1 VTANAQVVIVDYGMG
16 NVLSVARAVEH
27 CGGEPALS
35 ADPAVIATA
44 PRVILPG
51 VGAFRDGMRGLAA
64 RNLVEPLRD
73 YARQGRPILGICLGM
88 QMLFDESEEFGR
100 HDGLGV
106 IPGRVQAIANTGADG
121 TPHKL
126 PHIAWTP
133 LELPDGAPETWW
145 ENSILNTIPAGTAAY
160 FLHSFTAVPSDDR
173 HRLADAHYNGRRIS
187 AAVRNGRV
195 TGTQFHPEKSAALG
209 LRMLRQFMQLN

>member
-1 VTANAQVVIVDYGMG
+1 MTANGQVVIVDYGMG

-27 CGGEPALS
+27 CGGEPELTADRS
-35 ADPAVIATA
+35 AIAGA
-44 PRVILPG
+44 RRIILPG

-73 YARQGRPILGICLGM
+73 YAGQGRPMLGICLGM

-100 HDGLGV
+100 HEGLGV
-106 IPGRVQAIANTGADG
+106 IPGRVEAIAGTAADG

-133 LELPDGAPETWW
+133 LELPEGAPNGWW
-145 ENSILNTIPAGTAAY
+145 EDSILDTIPVGTAAY
-160 FLHSFTAVPSDDR
+160 FLHSFTAVPSDER

-187 AAVRNGRV
+187 AAVRNGPV
-195 TGTQFHPEKSAALG
+195 MGTQFHPEKSAALG
-209 LRMLRQFMQLN
+209 LRMLRQFMELN

>member
-1 VTANAQVVIVDYGMG
+1 MTAERIAIVDYGMG

-27 CGGEPALS
+27 CGGEPELT
-35 ADPAVIATA
+35 ADPSAITAA

-73 YARQGRPILGICLGM
+73 LARTGRPILGICLGM

-100 HDGLGV
+100 HEGLGL
-106 IPGRVQAIANTGADG
+106 IPGRVQAIAGTGADG

-133 LELPDGAPETWW
+133 LELPEGAPDGWW
-145 ENSILNTIPAGTAAY
+145 ENSILDTIPVGTAAY
-160 FLHSFTAVPSDDR
+160 FLHSFTAVPSDQR

-195 TGTQFHPEKSAALG
+195 MGTQFHPEKSAALG
-209 LRMLRQFMQLN
+209 LNMLRQFMQLG

>member
-1 VTANAQVVIVDYGMG
+1 MTASGRVVIVDYGMG

-27 CGGEPALS
+27 CGGEPVLS
-35 ADPAVIATA
+35 ADPAAIASA

-64 RNLVEPLRD
+64 GNLLEPLRA
-73 YARQGRPILGICLGM
+73 YARQGRPMLGICLGM
-88 QMLFDESEEFGR
+88 QMLFDESDEFGR
-100 HDGLGV
+100 YEGLGL
-106 IPGRVQAIANTGADG
+106 IPGRVEAIAGTGTDG

-126 PHIAWTP
+126 PHIAWTQ
-133 LELPDGAPETWW
+133 LELPDGAPGGWW
-145 ENSILNTIPAGTAAY
+145 EDSILDTIPVGTAAY
-160 FLHSFTAVPSDDR
+160 FLHSFTAVPSDRR

-195 TGTQFHPEKSAALG
+195 IGTQFHPEKSAALG
-209 LRMLRQFMQLN
+209 LSMLRRFMVLN